1 MYTVG
6 IGYDSSPVDV
16 EDRTLDLPVDEQ
28 LRLAFGWGREL
39 DKQSRWAITSEYV
52 WLGDNKIDQT
62 VQWERVKGDFDAYMI
77 IVGVN
82 YEHRF

>member
-1 MYTVG
+1 MLGSVIDGTG
-6 IGYDSSPVDV
+6 DKSNDC
-16 EDRTLDLPVDEQ
+16 EANDEQ

-62 VQWERVKGDFDAYMI
+62 VQGERVKGDFDAYMI